1 MMYYDFILSDF
12 REIVINSLTTLFWY
26 NKVILKTENYLLHS
40 QSKHAAS
47 LSRAE
52 PVGTN
57 ERTYRF
63 GKERA
68 RVPRDF
74 LLEYFLSD
82 CKRKKKMYSRLI
94 KPLRTTLTR

>member
-47 LSRAE
+47 PSRAK
-52 PVGTN
+52 PIGTN
-57 ERTYRF
+57 DRIVWQGT
-63 GKERA
+63 GT
-68 RVPRDF
+68 
-74 LLEYFLSD
+74 
-82 CKRKKKMYSRLI
+82 C
-94 KPLRTTLTR
+94 T

>member
-12 REIVINSLTTLFWY
+12 REIVTNSLTTLFWY

-40 QSKHAAS
+40 QSKHDGGLAVA
-47 LSRAE
+47 RRTDRKR
-52 PVGTN
+52 TN
-57 ERTYRF
+57 VSF

-74 LLEYFLSD
+74 LLEYFLRD
-82 CKRKKKMYSRLI
+82 CKRKKKC
-94 KPLRTTLTR
+94 TRV

>member
-12 REIVINSLTTLFWY
+12 REIVTNSLTTLFWY

-40 QSKHAAS
+40 QSKHAA
-47 LSRAE
+47 LPSRAE
-52 PVGTN
+52 PVETIIS
-57 ERTYRF
+57 F

-74 LLEYFLSD
+74 LLEYFLRD
-82 CKRKKKMYSRLI
+82 CKRKC
-94 KPLRTTLTR
+94 TRV

>member
-12 REIVINSLTTLFWY
+12 REIVINSLTILFWY

-40 QSKHAAS
+40 QSKTRGFAVA
-47 LSRAE
+47 R
-52 PVGTN
+52 
-57 ERTYRF
+57 RTGRKRTIVSF

-82 CKRKKKMYSRLI
+82 CKRKC
-94 KPLRTTLTR
+94 TRV